1 MFCKPSYV
9 IHTQSPNFHHV
20 QAIKCR
26 LWLLQILI
34 VDYDPAIN
42 PQVLPHLTGCGT
54 HGPCLTFWKRSF
66 HFLSVSVSWWHYNPL
81 RRLGLD
87 PWNLGIWESL
97 AGGDWFDPNST
108 PAPPRIS
115 LEPGSWLLKRAA
127 GREVFFHRVPTVHID
142 CWAGTAAA
150 VEFPEDGAV
159 PRQRLFCWWVMWFF
173 PWCSWHCHLNL
184 EGWKS
189 LVKSRNKV
197 LVRNWIYS
205 LIWQWWWIRRKPL
218 VLPSTNHFRNCLGS
232 HRQPLLSNL
241 TVEGRCYAALGRG
254 CTLLPVLVNSTWVPG
269 NYELWYLL
277 SISCGISGWFPRTG
291 VARVVLRGR
300 SFVWRRG
307 DLATKEGGAVWAGA
321 LCWGAVP
328 EEDGDGER
336 NGHNGIIM
344 GLYTGT

>member
-26 LWLLQILI
+26 LWLLQITI

-54 HGPCLTFWKRSF
+54 HGPCWTFWKRSF

-173 PWCSWHCHLNL
+173 PWRSWHCHLNL

-218 VLPSTNHFRNCLGS
+218 VLPSTNHFRNFLGS

-241 TVEGRCYAALGRG
+241 TVEGRCYAALGRAVPCCLFWLIPLG
-254 CTLLPVLVNSTWVPG
+254 CRATMNFDTYWASPAVFLVD
-269 NYELWYLL
+269 
-277 SISCGISGWFPRTG
+277 FPAQAWHG
-291 VARVVLRGR
+291 
-300 SFVWRRG
+300 SSW
-307 DLATKEGGAVWAGA
+307 EAGA
-321 LCWGAVP
+321 SS
-328 EEDGDGER
+328 GDEGIWPPRKAGQSGQGLSVGVQFLKKMAMEGEMA
-336 NGHNGIIM
+336 IM
-344 GLYTGT
+344 GL